1 MIRRL
6 KKLEKKLNILI
17 VDGDVSEAEELENEL
32 NREFDIVGTVF
43 DGMKAVDEIIRKK
56 PEVVLI
62 DIMLPYIDGVGVIEK
77 CRECMEYEQ
86 LPVFI
91 VLTSIGTEKLIECV
105 NHMDIDYCM
114 MRPFKNEVLCRRIK
128 QVAKI
133 KGLDQKIIQKET
145 ENNFK
150 KNDQRTVIDHE
161 FHMKQDVT
169 KIIRDLGIPAHI
181 KGYQYIREGII
192 MAIEDINMMNYITK
206 LLYPTIA
213 KKYKTTSSSVERA
226 IRHAIEVAW
235 SRGKVEL
242 LEEMF
247 GYTISSGKGKPTN
260 SEFIALTMLENREL
274 MECIRR
280 LKVDYCMMKP
290 FQAGILAE
298 RISQMIR
305 IRSVNNDIQKN
316 EKALHGRSKR
326 MCSMCGTNDVRRQI
340 SFLVRNLGV
349 PAHIKGCRYMKYAI
363 LMAIED
369 CNRINYITKLLYPEI
384 AKKCKTTTS
393 SVERA
398 IRHAIDIVWTKGNQE
413 LLKEIFGT
421 FVMEGQERPTNSQ
434 FIAAVA
440 DWMRLEHQIKVS

>member
-1 MIRRL
+1 MDERHRVLIADSYPDEAEQL
-6 KKLEKKLNILI
+6 KKELSGKYNVISVRDNGVDTLDDIIKLKPDLVVIDLML
-17 VDGDVSEAEELENEL
+17 SE
-32 NREFDIVGTVF
+32 
-43 DGMKAVDEIIRKK
+43 
-56 PEVVLI
+56 
-62 DIMLPYIDGVGVIEK
+62 IDGIGVIEK
-77 CRECMEYEQ
+77 CRE
-86 LPVFI
+86 
-91 VLTSIGTEKLIECV
+91 LIEP
-105 NHMDIDYCM
+105 D
-114 MRPFKNEVLCRRIK
+114 K
-128 QVAKI
+128 
-133 KGLDQKIIQKET
+133 
-145 ENNFK
+145 
-150 KNDQRTVIDHE
+150 
-161 FHMKQDVT
+161 
-169 KIIRDLGIPAHI
+169 
-181 KGYQYIREGII
+181 
-192 MAIEDINMMNYITK
+192 
-206 LLYPTIA
+206 
-213 KKYKTTSSSVERA
+213 
-226 IRHAIEVAW
+226 
-235 SRGKVEL
+235 
-242 LEEMF
+242 
-247 GYTISSGKGKPTN
+247 
-260 SEFIALTMLENREL
+260 
-274 MECIRR
+274 IRR